1 MHDVYNPTADTS
13 TEGIGNETNLS
24 FELICKIRFMDVELR
39 CLYAPNIS
47 KSVLGVSV
55 LCSTGKF
62 KLVFD

>member
-55 LCSTGKF
+55 LCNTGKF